1 MVLLLPNKHF
11 KDLLALSSSFLCE
24 LSECMFCAH
33 ASALSES
40 LTPLACTRWLHAV
53 SYVLWHIQRAAGG
66 QRAPS
71 ACWIHYSHKLIGGL
85 SVFGLAE
92 QYLLPAT
99 LTEAMC
105 QFIMGLPHTSTQCAW
120 CDAFHERGFAGGV
133 ICLSAL
139 LSNFSRVEICKC
151 HQWSM
156 RRYKWIFGS
165 EQQTD
170 CWCWSLEAVLK
181 PYISVFYRQLK

>member
-1 MVLLLPNKHF
+1 MLVLCSR
-11 KDLLALSSSFLCE
+11 LSSLRKPDPPRMHS
-24 LSECMFCAH
+24 
-33 ASALSES
+33 
-40 LTPLACTRWLHAV
+40 LACKEFLMCRGT
-53 SYVLWHIQRAAGG
+53 SKGPAGG

-105 QFIMGLPHTSTQCAW
+105 QFIMGPPHTSTLQCPR

-133 ICLSAL
+133 ICLPAL
-139 LSNFSRVEICKC
+139 LSKFLRVEICKC
-151 HQWSM
+151 H
-156 RRYKWIFGS
+156 R
-165 EQQTD
+165 
-170 CWCWSLEAVLK
+170 
-181 PYISVFYRQLK
+181 